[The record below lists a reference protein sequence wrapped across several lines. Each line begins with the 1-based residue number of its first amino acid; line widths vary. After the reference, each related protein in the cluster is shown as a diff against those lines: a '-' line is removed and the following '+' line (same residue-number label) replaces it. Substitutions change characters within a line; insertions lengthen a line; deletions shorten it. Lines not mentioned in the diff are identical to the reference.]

1 VTGYRGELLSDPSLK
16 SYNILGF
23 TSGIGKVMGLK
34 ALSRGFSAMRA
45 GYRPGT
51 IQGSTLQLGG
61 AVIINPDA
69 TVSYFFASAEAGDHP
84 PISDLLG
91 ALSSQKR
98 DDLNH

>member
-1 VTGYRGELLSDPSLK
+1 VTEYRGELLSDPSLK

-34 ALSRGFSAMRA
+34 ALSRGITAMRA

-51 IQGSTLQLGG
+51 IQGSTLQVGG

-69 TVSYFFASAEAGDHP
+69 TVSYFFASTEAGDHP

-91 ALSSQKR
+91 ALSSQKKG
-98 DDLNH
+98 